1 MSDVLDLGQP
11 QEEPKVTTDYSSED
25 ELLDALRK
33 EAESIKSS
41 YESEPE
47 AEEEAEVE
55 TESVE
60 TEEAQEP
67 ENNEEVVDESFDIAG
82 WLKKN
87 PYKVKDRGLEIIVDD
102 PKEVEALLHK
112 GLNYSRKTEELAK
125 VRKVADYAEQHSIG
139 LDDLELLANLKAG
152 NKQALAELAKRN
164 SVDIYSDVDS
174 EASYQPNQE
183 VAYRELSEVDM
194 VAQEIAQDEAL
205 YGRVKDA
212 LTYVPRN
219 FAESVVSDAKLLR
232 AFSEDIANGVADKVM
247 PIAIRNHAANGGDFL
262 QHYINVANQIFAT
275 QDAPQEPTVQHKPVS
290 TQAKAKASVGS
301 NQSGGANAQELD
313 LWENV
318 SEGELIERIKR
329 QASLMKG

>member
-11 QEEPKVTTDYSSED
+11 QEEPKVETEYSSED
-25 ELLDALRK
+25 ELLDSLRK

-41 YESEPE
+41 YESEPK
-47 AEEEAEVE
+47 AEEESEVE

-60 TEEAQEP
+60 TEEVSEP
-67 ENNEEVVDESFDIAG
+67 ENDVEVVDESFDIAG

-87 PYKVKDRGLEIIVDD
+87 PYKVKDRDLEIVVDD

-125 VRKVADYAEQHSIG
+125 VRKVADYAEQHSIS
-139 LDDLELLANLKAG
+139 LDDLELLANLKSG

-164 SVDIYSDVDS
+164 SVDVYSDIDS
-174 EASYQPNQE
+174 DASYQPNQD

-194 VAQEIAQDEAL
+194 VAQEIAQDESL
-205 YGRVKDA
+205 YGKVKDA
-212 LTYVPRN
+212 LTYVPRT
-219 FAESVVSDAKLLR
+219 FAENVVSDAKILR
-232 AFSEDIANGVADKVM
+232 AFSQDVANGIADKVL
-247 PIAIRNHAANGGDFL
+247 PIAIRNHAANGGDFI
-262 QHYINVANQIFAT
+262 QHYVNVANQIFAT
-275 QDAPQEPTVQHKPVS
+275 EEAPQEPVVQQPKTVSP
-290 TQAKAKASVGS
+290 QAKAKASVGS
-301 NQSGGANAQELD
+301 NQSGVNTQELD

-318 SEGELIERIKR
+318 SQDELIERIKR